1 MTPHEHRTAPRP
13 PPRRVPGSCPGPTP
27 RGDGSASG
35 TPERRQAAPGPGSG
49 APSGR
54 GGSSPTFDRLQVV
67 IVEEDREIKL
77 LLRAA
82 VPSRAGAGAVPGGPV
97 LRVGLRSLR
106 SGAHRGHPRRAAAGW
121 EARPMLAS
129 CYRSPKGDGNR
140 RYPSKCEWRGVR
152 GKKGGG
158 EKKGKKNQKTNN
170 KVFQGSLRPAVLP
183 RRRSHARG
191 IGSRAVA
198 ASCSR
203 AATCRPEPPPGR
215 RSPAQPAP
223 APALGKGWLLREDAG
238 GAGEVKREREAQGC
252 GGCRWPRTVLAVAVV
267 WGTSGSPNGLPE

>member
-1 MTPHEHRTAPRP
+1 M
-13 PPRRVPGSCPGPTP
+13 
-27 RGDGSASG
+27 
-35 TPERRQAAPGPGSG
+35 
-49 APSGR
+49 
-54 GGSSPTFDRLQVV
+54 GGSSDAG
-67 IVEEDREIKL
+67 L
-77 LLRAA
+77 LLQEPEGRWEPE
-82 VPSRAGAGAVPGGPV
+82 VSFQV
-97 LRVGLRSLR
+97 RVERSQ
-106 SGAHRGHPRRAAAGW
+106 G
-121 EARPMLAS
+121 
-129 CYRSPKGDGNR
+129 K
-140 RYPSKCEWRGVR
+140 
-152 GKKGGG
+152 KKGGG

-267 WGTSGSPNGLPE
+267 WGTSGSPNELPE